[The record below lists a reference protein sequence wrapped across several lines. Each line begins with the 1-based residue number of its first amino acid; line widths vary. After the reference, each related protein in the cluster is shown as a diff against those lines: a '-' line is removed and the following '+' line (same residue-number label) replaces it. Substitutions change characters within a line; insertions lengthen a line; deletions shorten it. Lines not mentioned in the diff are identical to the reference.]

1 MKIRTVILLIL
12 LLPFAACDRKE
23 DAGAVVSDA
32 IRFSSPSLETRS
44 LINDVSQLTDG
55 FVVYASRY
63 KDEHVDNKFFENVKV
78 AQDGTYY
85 LFIDGEFTSVK
96 YYWTPGAGHEF
107 FAVYPGG
114 LGYAIDDSGKTLN
127 VTGKVQA
134 GTDDSGNNILKDILY
149 DIALYDEPYV
159 PGSNPGKIKF
169 DLKHACSAISFTI
182 NNLSGK
188 NITSVTA
195 AGGSGNV
202 EITGLYDEGGL
213 SFSMAEGLPTAQ
225 WSGLADGASTLTLPA
240 MTVTSPDVWSHG
252 TERAWDTLILIP
264 QNFASLKV
272 QMSFRVTYEGGTYDT
287 YEVTLSDIRTGG
299 SGYEYQA
306 GKHYKY
312 KIDITNQDIMCYVAI
327 VPWIEDETIVL
338 E

>member
-1 MKIRTVILLIL
+1 MKIRTVILFLL

-23 DAGAVVSDA
+23 DVGAVVSDA

-44 LINDVSQLTDG
+44 LINDVSQLTEG

-63 KDEHVDNKFFENVKV
+63 NAEYVDTKFFDNVTV
-78 AQDGTYY
+78 AQDGTY
-85 LFIDGEFTSVK
+85 DGK

-114 LGYAIDDSGKTLN
+114 LDYAIDATGKTLN
-127 VTGKVQA
+127 VTGSGPEGKVQA
-134 GTDDSGNNILKDILY
+134 GTDGLGNNILKDILY

-195 AGGSGNV
+195 SGGSGNV

-240 MTVTSPDVWSHG
+240 MTVTSPDVWPHG

-272 QMSFRVTYEGGTYDT
+272 QMSFWVTYEGGTSYDK
-287 YEVTLSDIRTGG
+287 YDVTLSDIRTGG

>member
-1 MKIRTVILLIL
+1 MKTRSVILLLL

-23 DAGAVVSDA
+23 GAGAVVSDA
-32 IRFSSPSLETRS
+32 IQFSSPSLQTRS

-63 KDEHVDNKFFENVKV
+63 NAEYVDNKFFDNVKV
-78 AQDGTYY
+78 GRDGTYE
-85 LFIDGEFTSVK
+85 GE

-107 FAVYPGG
+107 FAAYSEG
-114 LGYAIDDSGKTLN
+114 LSYAIDATGKTLN
-127 VTGKVQA
+127 VTGTGPEGKVQA
-134 GTDDSGNNILKDILY
+134 GTDDDGNNILKDILY

-159 PGSNPGKIKF
+159 PGESDPGKIKF
-169 DLKHACSAISFTI
+169 DLKHACSAISFSI

-188 NITSVTA
+188 NITSVAA

-213 SFSMAEGLPTAQ
+213 SFSMAEGVPTAQ
-225 WSGLADGASTLTLPA
+225 WSSLAQGTATLTLPA
-240 MTVTSPDVWSHG
+240 LTVTSPDVWSHG
-252 TERAWDTLILIP
+252 TEKPWDTLVIIP
-264 QNFASLKV
+264 QNFASLEV
-272 QMSFRVTYEGGTYDT
+272 QMGFMVTYEGGSNDT
-287 YEVTLSDIRTGG
+287 YEVTLSDIKTGG

-312 KIDITNQDIMCYVAI
+312 KIDITNQDIMCYVDI

>member
-1 MKIRTVILLIL
+1 MKIRTVILLLL

-44 LINDVSQLTDG
+44 LINDVSQLTEG

-63 KDEHVDNKFFENVKV
+63 NAEGYVDNNFFNNVSV
-78 AQDGTYY
+78 AQDGTYE
-85 LFIDGEFTSVK
+85 GK

-107 FAVYPGG
+107 FAVYPRD
-114 LGYAIDDSGKTLN
+114 LNYALDA
-127 VTGKVQA
+127 TGKILSVAGTGLNGEVQA
-134 GTDDSGNNILKDILY
+134 GTDGSGNNILKDILY
-149 DIALYDEPYV
+149 DIALYEEPYV

-169 DLKHACSAISFTI
+169 DLKHACSAISFII

-188 NITSVTA
+188 KITSVTA
-195 AGGSGNV
+195 FNGSGNV
-202 EITGLYDEGGL
+202 EITGLYDEGNL
-213 SFSMAEGLPTAQ
+213 NFSIVDGLPAAG
-225 WSGLADGASTLTLPA
+225 WSSLADGVMSLTLPA

>member
-1 MKIRTVILLIL
+1 MKIRTVILLLL

-23 DAGAVVSDA
+23 DVGAVVSDA

-44 LINDVSQLTDG
+44 LINDVSQLTEG

-63 KDEHVDNKFFENVKV
+63 NAEYVDTKFFDNVTV
-78 AQDGTYY
+78 AQDGTY
-85 LFIDGEFTSVK
+85 DGK

-107 FAVYPGG
+107 FAVYPEG
-114 LGYAIDDSGKTLN
+114 LGYAIDATGKTLN

-134 GTDDSGNNILKDILY
+134 GTDGSGNNILKDILY

-225 WSGLADGASTLTLPA
+225 WSGLADGTSALTLPA

-272 QMSFRVTYEGGTYDT
+272 QMSFRVTYEEGTYDT

-312 KIDITNQDIMCYVAI
+312 KIDITNQDIMCYVTI

>member
-23 DAGAVVSDA
+23 DVGAVVSDA

-44 LINDVSQLTDG
+44 LINDVSQLTEG

-63 KDEHVDNKFFENVKV
+63 NAEDVDTKFFDNVTV
-78 AQDGTYY
+78 AQDGTY
-85 LFIDGEFTSVK
+85 DGE

-114 LGYAIDDSGKTLN
+114 LDYAIDATGKTLN

-272 QMSFRVTYEGGTYDT
+272 QMSFRVTYEEGNYDT

-312 KIDITNQDIMCYVAI
+312 KIDITNQDIMCYVTI

>member
-23 DAGAVVSDA
+23 DVGAVVSDA
-32 IRFSSPSLETRS
+32 IQFSSPSLETRS
-44 LINDVSQLTDG
+44 LINDVSQLTEG

-63 KDEHVDNKFFENVKV
+63 NDEHVDNKFFENVKV
-78 AQDGTYY
+78 AQDGTY
-85 LFIDGEFTSVK
+85 DGE

-114 LGYAIDDSGKTLN
+114 LGYAIDATGKTLE
-127 VTGKVQA
+127 VAGTGPEGKVQA
-134 GTDDSGNNILKDILY
+134 GTDGSGNNILKDILY

-159 PGSNPGKIKF
+159 PGAGGSDHGKIKF

-225 WSGLADGASTLTLPA
+225 WSGLTDGASTLNLPA

-264 QNFASLKV
+264 QNFASLEV
-272 QMSFRVTYEGGTYDT
+272 QMSFRVTYEGGTSYDK
-287 YEVTLSDIRTGG
+287 YDVTLSDIRTGG

-312 KIDITNQDIMCYVAI
+312 KIDITNQDIMCYVTI

>member
-1 MKIRTVILLIL
+1 MKIRTVILFLL

-32 IRFSSPSLETRS
+32 IQFSGPSLQTRS

-63 KDEHVDNKFFENVKV
+63 NAEYVDNKFFDNVKV
-78 AQDGTYY
+78 DRDGTYE
-85 LFIDGEFTSVK
+85 GE

-114 LGYAIDDSGKTLN
+114 LDYAIDATGKTLN
-127 VTGKVQA
+127 VTGAGPEGKVQA
-134 GTDDSGNNILKDILY
+134 GTDGSGNNILKDILY

-159 PGSNPGKIKF
+159 PGANPGKIKF

-264 QNFASLKV
+264 QNFASLEV
-272 QMSFRVTYEGGTYDT
+272 LMSFRVTYEEGTYDT

>member
-1 MKIRTVILLIL
+1 M
-12 LLPFAACDRKE
+12 
-23 DAGAVVSDA
+23 SDA

-44 LINDVSQLTDG
+44 LINDVSQLTEG

-63 KDEHVDNKFFENVKV
+63 NAEYVDTKFFDNVTV
-78 AQDGTYY
+78 AQDGTY
-85 LFIDGEFTSVK
+85 DRE

-114 LGYAIDDSGKTLN
+114 LDYAIDATGKTLN
-127 VTGKVQA
+127 VAGTGPEGKVQA
-134 GTDDSGNNILKDILY
+134 GTDGSGNNILKDILY

-169 DLKHACSAISFTI
+169 DLKHACSAISFII

-188 NITSVTA
+188 RITSVTA
-195 AGGSGNV
+195 FNGSGNV
-202 EITGLYDEGGL
+202 EITGLYDEGNL
-213 SFSMAEGLPTAQ
+213 NFSIVDGLPAAG
-225 WSGLADGASTLTLPA
+225 WSSLADGASTLTLPA

-264 QNFASLKV
+264 QNFASLEV
-272 QMSFRVTYEGGTYDT
+272 QMSFRVTYKGGTYDT

-312 KIDITNQDIMCYVAI
+312 KIDITNQDIMCYVTI

>member
-23 DAGAVVSDA
+23 DVGAVVSDA

-44 LINDVSQLTDG
+44 LINDVSQLTEG

-63 KDEHVDNKFFENVKV
+63 NAEYVDTKFFDNVTV
-78 AQDGTYY
+78 AQDGTY
-85 LFIDGEFTSVK
+85 DGK

-114 LGYAIDDSGKTLN
+114 LGYAIDDTGKTLN

-169 DLKHACSAISFTI
+169 DLKHACSAISFII

-188 NITSVTA
+188 RITSVTA
-195 AGGSGNV
+195 FNGSGNV
-202 EITGLYDEGGL
+202 EITGLYDEGNL
-213 SFSMAEGLPTAQ
+213 NFSIVDGLPAAG
-225 WSGLADGASTLTLPA
+225 WSSLSDGVMSLTLPA

-312 KIDITNQDIMCYVAI
+312 KIDITNQDIMCYVTI